1 MLTLPETTPLPSF
14 PTDEGG
20 GGGTTVQITLTMR
33 NRIPTL
39 LAALCLALSL
49 AAQTADDANPLES
62 VYNQLRRQQGTTADS
77 VRYTGDDFAKSG
89 GFAWQRGTG
98 SGWTVGCR
106 LTLYDTPPAQVRKVR
121 TAFEALVAKQF
132 VNLND
137 PDRAGT
143 YMENSRTAYLY
154 QYHPADKTL
163 YFLRATTSGEISIPH
178 TWTTTDYL
186 DARRHDPLSTFSDAR
201 LRQLGLARL
210 WAEVKR
216 NFVFMDRVRLDWDNL
231 YLATLPLVEQA
242 QTFGECTR
250 LLQRMAARLADGH
263 TYVYGD
269 TPDLCTA
276 PLTTRLVGDRVYVD
290 QVESNRL
297 AAQGVRRG
305 MELLRIDGEPVID
318 YGRRAVSPYVSSST
332 PQWTAHETYEG
343 HALLT
348 APTGDTLTLTLRD
361 SDGELHIDYVAGS
374 LKRNA
379 ATPRPTLEFRVLQGR
394 IGYLR
399 IRDFMSASFRQDFDR
414 LYPDLL
420 ATQALIVDVRDNSGG
435 NSGNADYVLRH
446 LTADSIRTDSWSSPT
461 YIPALASWGRKAP
474 LYHSPSSLMPPIAGT
489 TPYLRPVAVLVDRGT
504 FSAAEDFCA
513 VFRGMKRGPLV
524 GTPTGGST
532 GNGVRV
538 TLIPGHAYAN
548 ICAKHDVAPDG
559 TEFVGT
565 GLHPTVEV
573 RETYASLFR
582 DKTDAALTEAL
593 RLLAAD
599 ATPQPAP
606 AKPR

>member
-1 MLTLPETTPLPSF
+1 
-14 PTDEGG
+14 
-20 GGGTTVQITLTMR
+20 MR

-121 TAFEALVAKQF
+121 TAFEALAAKQF

-143 YMENSRTAYLY
+143 YMEDSRTAYLY

-216 NFVFMDRVRLDWDNL
+216 NFVFMDRVRLDWDSL

-276 PLTTRLVGDRVYVD
+276 PLTTRLVGDRVYV
-290 QVESNRL
+290 N
-297 AAQGVRRG
+297 
-305 MELLRIDGEPVID
+305 
-318 YGRRAVSPYVSSST
+318 
-332 PQWTAHETYEG
+332 
-343 HALLT
+343 
-348 APTGDTLTLTLRD
+348 
-361 SDGELHIDYVAGS
+361 
-374 LKRNA
+374 
-379 ATPRPTLEFRVLQGR
+379 
-394 IGYLR
+394 
-399 IRDFMSASFRQDFDR
+399 
-414 LYPDLL
+414 
-420 ATQALIVDVRDNSGG
+420 
-435 NSGNADYVLRH
+435 
-446 LTADSIRTDSWSSPT
+446 
-461 YIPALASWGRKAP
+461 
-474 LYHSPSSLMPPIAGT
+474 
-489 TPYLRPVAVLVDRGT
+489 
-504 FSAAEDFCA
+504 
-513 VFRGMKRGPLV
+513 
-524 GTPTGGST
+524 
-532 GNGVRV
+532 
-538 TLIPGHAYAN
+538 
-548 ICAKHDVAPDG
+548 
-559 TEFVGT
+559 
-565 GLHPTVEV
+565 
-573 RETYASLFR
+573 
-582 DKTDAALTEAL
+582 
-593 RLLAAD
+593 
-599 ATPQPAP
+599 
-606 AKPR
+606 